1 MEAQTGGNLGDALM
15 DLFIRYNAPVC
26 KAVHPATS
34 SSKNEHSK
42 ISSILMLV
50 LLIYLL
56 TGCIQA
62 PASYRPRT
70 WEHAPIDMK
79 AITDLPG
86 QSLLQVI
93 IVYGHWSG
101 HHTALRLVSPDR
113 PVVFWD
119 PGGRYGH
126 TFPKDVR
133 SKDLITVN
141 PPDLE
146 MYLQQHIWNRTSV
159 EVEVFEW
166 DLKPEYARELYDIL
180 VNGTDKD
187 HPAGRFTTTGAGLLC
202 TYKVSDFLHRFAG
215 KTIRV
220 SKPFF
225 RPHNLAKVLYT
236 QSPKRVLSFRR
247 GKQTVYDPSPMM
259 NPPSPVGG
267 H

>member
-1 MEAQTGGNLGDALM
+1 V
-15 DLFIRYNAPVC
+15 DLFIQYDSPVF
-26 KAVHPATS
+26 KAAHPATLS
-34 SSKNEHSK
+34 RKTVNSK
-42 ISSILMLV
+42 IRFLLTSV
-50 LLIYLL
+50 LLIFLL
-56 TGCIQA
+56 MGCIQA
-62 PASYRPRT
+62 PVSYRPRT

-79 AITDLPG
+79 SITDLPG

-119 PGGRYGH
+119 PGGSYGH
-126 TFPKDVR
+126 TFPEDVR
-133 SKDLITVN
+133 SKDLIKVN

-166 DLKPEYARELYDIL
+166 DLKPEYARELYDVL
-180 VNGTDKD
+180 VKGTDKD
-187 HPAGRFTTTGAGLLC
+187 HPAGQFATTGAGLFC
-202 TYKVSDFLHRFAG
+202 TFKVSDFLHRFAG
-215 KTIRV
+215 KTMIV
-220 SKPFF
+220 PKAFF

-247 GKQTVYDPSPMM
+247 GKQTVYDPSTI
-259 NPPSPVGG
+259 NPLPLVGEQ
-267 H
+267 